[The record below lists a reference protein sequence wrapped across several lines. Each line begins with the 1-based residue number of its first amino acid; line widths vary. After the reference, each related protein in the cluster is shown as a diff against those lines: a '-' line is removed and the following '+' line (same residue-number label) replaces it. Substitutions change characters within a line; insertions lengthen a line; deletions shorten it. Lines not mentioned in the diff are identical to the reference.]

1 MSQQIKRWVSKNK
14 RRYTDDGFDLDLTY
28 ICPNLLAMGFP
39 ADKVEGLYR
48 NNIDDVVRFLESK
61 HQDNYKVY
69 NLCSERSYDPK
80 KFHNRVASFP
90 FDDHNPP
97 KFELIKAFCDDVDRW
112 LGQNSKNIA
121 AIHCKAGKGRTGVM
135 ICCYLLHR
143 GRFSNSSDVLNYY
156 ALARTNNC
164 RGVTIPSQQR
174 YVGYYSDLIRFR
186 LQYKPSTLLLH
197 SIRISNINNHSIYS
211 SRLLPNSLDCLYLVI
226 SHIKVKLLASKF
238 IQNQLHHQINPS
250 QINFAEFHLP
260 NPIPLCGDIKIEFF
274 SKSSVRKKEKIFHFC
289 FNTFFLQFQNR
300 NFEGPRRTKSVTS
313 FDDQHPDIGPDMII
327 ASFQRSELDNQ
338 NKDQFLRLFPNF
350 NFEVQLLTSSIS
362 NNQNHYDDVSSGSS
376 VDDVMQEN
384 HGEAIS
390 SDLEEDEQDWIGSS
404 SS

>member
-197 SIRISNINNHSIYS
+197 SIRILNLDNYLSYPSQTLSNTIN
-211 SRLLPNSLDCLYLVI
+211 CLFLVI
-226 SHIKVKLLASKF
+226 NQSKAKLLTSKF
-238 IQNQLHHQINPS
+238 IRNQVDHQINSS
-250 QINFAEFHLP
+250 QINSAEFHLP
-260 NPIPLCGDIKIEFF
+260 SPTPMCGDIKIEFF
-274 SKSSVRKKEKIFHFC
+274 NKPSVRKKEKLFHFC
-289 FNTFFLQFQNR
+289 FNTFFFQIKNE
-300 NFEGPRRTKSVTS
+300 NLDNSRRPKSVTS
-313 FDDQHPDIGPDMII
+313 LDNQHPDKDSDMISV
-327 ASFQRSELDNQ
+327 SFHKSELDKQ
-338 NKDQFLRLFPNF
+338 AKDLFHRLFPF
-350 NFEVQLLTSSIS
+350 NFQIQLFSTLLS
-362 NNQNHYDDVSSGSS
+362 NSQNHHSDVSSSS
-376 VDDVMQEN
+376 VDDVIQEP
-384 HGEAIS
+384 HDDVIS
-390 SDLEEDEQDWIGSS
+390 SDLEEDEQDWIASS
-404 SS
+404 S